1 MAFVNGACKRKLS
14 ADSDIQE
21 HLSAQLLNRLQVALA
36 EDAWAD
42 NIDMLRWVVCIGA
55 SFATSR
61 KVRQGFKTLA
71 KEKLPLHIGE
81 ESYAKF
87 MKPEPS
93 LEEAMGSFIWS
104 TTAFSIEV
112 RGFWDEIAK

>member
-1 MAFVNGACKRKLS
+1 
-14 ADSDIQE
+14 
-21 HLSAQLLNRLQVALA
+21 LLNRLQVALA

-42 NIDMLRWVVCIGA
+42 NVDMLRWAVCIGA
-55 SFATSR
+55 SFATSTG
-61 KVRQGFKTLA
+61 VRQGFKRLV

-87 MKPEPS
+87 MTPEPS
-93 LEEAMGSFIWS
+93 LEEAMESFIWS

-112 RGFWDEIAK
+112 RGFWDEVVK